1 MNGLTGSHIP
11 DDWRTNELLH
21 VGDDLRHQREAD
33 ARRATSGPGRH
44 GLRGWVGRHLVVVG
58 RSVAGEPV
66 ATTPVRQR
74 PCPDLPNGGHTTAA

>member
-33 ARRATSGPGRH
+33 ARRATTDTSRR
-44 GLRGWVGRHLVVVG
+44 GLRGWIGRHLVVVG
-58 RSVAGEPV
+58 RSVAGEP
-66 ATTPVRQR
+66 TRQR
-74 PCPDLPNGGHTTAA
+74 PCPDLPNGGQTTAA